1 MDCAIL
7 LHFGGSISK
16 QFELVGMRR
25 QVLTFQNTPSFND
38 LVARVRA
45 VINVECDLWLH
56 GRYDMGGTA
65 PASMVGQLRF
75 SPMSRANQT
84 GVTPK
89 GQNLEISFDRVHF
102 SIFILKRAK
111 IQKKIWPWSTRQGRN
126 RERKGI
132 AAAH

>member
-1 MDCAIL
+1 
-7 LHFGGSISK
+7 
-16 QFELVGMRR
+16 MRH

-45 VINVECDLWLH
+45 VMNVECDLRLY

-65 PASMVGQLRF
+65 PASVAGQLRF

-84 GVTPK
+84 GMTPK

-102 SIFILKRAK
+102 
-111 IQKKIWPWSTRQGRN
+111 
-126 RERKGI
+126 
-132 AAAH
+132 